1 MIAMPALSVPGQD
14 VRGAMRLVLIVPS
27 LGGGGAERVMATL
40 ANAWA
45 VRGAEVTLITLSS
58 AVNDRYPLDRRVWRL
73 ALDVA
78 GRSSNPVQA
87 FGRNVVRVRALRRA
101 IKAARPDAV
110 ISFVANTNAL
120 AMIAAMGLRVP
131 VIVTERQF
139 IGAEPSRL
147 VWTVLRR
154 VLYRRAAAVV
164 AQTRR
169 CADELEARVGR
180 AVRVIANPV
189 APGTDN
195 ARPDP
200 APVADG
206 RMRTLLAVGRLV
218 PAKGFDLLIEAF
230 ARVAERHPGWKLEIL
245 GEGPLREP
253 LTQSIAMH
261 GLLAR
266 IALPG
271 FSPQVRQA
279 MRRAD
284 LFVLSSRFEGL
295 PNALLEAM
303 AEGVACV
310 SFDCTAGPRE
320 LITHGENG
328 WLVPA
333 EDVDGLAAAFDTLMQ
348 DDVLRARL
356 GAHAREV
363 RDLYSVSEILRQWD
377 MLLASVMAPRAARAS
392 AAVEEA

>member
-1 MIAMPALSVPGQD
+1 MIAMPALSLPNPAGQ
-14 VRGAMRLVLIVPS
+14 GSMKLVLVVPS

-45 VRGAEVTLITLSS
+45 VRGNEVSLITLTS
-58 AVNDRYPLDRRVWRL
+58 AENDRYLLDRTVRRV
-73 ALDVA
+73 ALDMA
-78 GRSSNPVQA
+78 RRSSNPAQA
-87 FGRNVVRVRALRRA
+87 LGHNAMRVRALRRA

-120 AMIAAMGLRVP
+120 AMMAALGLGVP

-139 IGAEPSRL
+139 VGAEPSRL
-147 VWTVLRR
+147 IWKLLRR
-154 VLYRRAAAVV
+154 LLYRRAAAVV

-169 CADELEARVGR
+169 CAAELEARVGR
-180 AVRVIANPV
+180 TVKVIPNPV
-189 APGTDN
+189 APGPRSTI
-195 ARPDP
+195 P
-200 APVADG
+200 AATPVADG
-206 RMRTLLAVGRLV
+206 SARTLLAVGRLV
-218 PAKGFDLLIEAF
+218 PAKGFDLLIDAF
-230 ARVAERHPGWKLEIL
+230 ARVAQRHPGWKLEIL
-245 GEGPLREP
+245 GEGHQRDA
-253 LTQSIAMH
+253 LTQ
-261 GLLAR
+261 R
-266 IALPG
+266 IAAHRLASRVAMPG

-333 EDVDGLAAAFDTLMQ
+333 EDVDGLAAALDTLMQ
-348 DDVLRARL
+348 DDALRARL
-356 GAHAREV
+356 GTRARDV
-363 RDLYSVSEILRQWD
+363 RDLYSVSEILGQWNT
-377 MLLASVMAPRAARAS
+377 LLASLMARGADRAS
-392 AAVEEA
+392 AVAEEA

>member
-1 MIAMPALSVPGQD
+1 
-14 VRGAMRLVLIVPS
+14 MRLALIVPS

-45 VRGAEVTLITLSS
+45 ARGNEVSLITLSS
-58 AVNDRYPLDRRVWRL
+58 AGNDRYALDRTVRRV
-73 ALDVA
+73 ALDMA

-87 FGRNVVRVRALRRA
+87 LGRNLMRVRALRRA
-101 IKAARPDAV
+101 IKAAGPDAV

-120 AMIAAMGLRVP
+120 AMLAATGLRMP

-139 IGAEPSRL
+139 AGAEPSRL
-147 VWTVLRR
+147 VWTLLRGL
-154 VLYRRAAAVV
+154 LYRRAAMVV

-180 AVRVIANPV
+180 AVKVIPNPV
-189 APGTDN
+189 APCAGGSF
-195 ARPDP
+195 PD
-200 APVADG
+200 AMGVADG
-206 RMRTLLAVGRLV
+206 RTHTLLAVGRLV

-230 ARVAERHPGWKLEIL
+230 ARVAQRHPGWRLEIL
-245 GEGPLREP
+245 GEGPWRET
-253 LTQSIAMH
+253 LAQAVAAHGLETRIAM
-261 GLLAR
+261 
-266 IALPG
+266 PG

-303 AEGVACV
+303 AEGTACV

-320 LITHGENG
+320 LITHGGNG
-328 WLVPA
+328 WLVPP
-333 EDVDGLAAAFDTLMQ
+333 EDVDGLAAALDTLMR
-348 DDVLRARL
+348 DDALRACLATR
-356 GAHAREV
+356 AREV
-363 RDLYSVSEILRQWD
+363 CNLYSVGEILRQWD
-377 MLLASVMAPRAARAS
+377 MLLASVMAPDTGRAHAAAERA
-392 AAVEEA
+392 

>member
-1 MIAMPALSVPGQD
+1 
-14 VRGAMRLVLIVPS
+14 MRLALIVPS

-45 VRGAEVTLITLSS
+45 ARGNEVSLITLSS
-58 AVNDRYPLDRRVWRL
+58 AGNDRYPLDRTVRRV
-73 ALDVA
+73 ALDMT

-87 FGRNVVRVRALRRA
+87 LGRNLVRVRALRRA
-101 IKAARPDAV
+101 IEAARPDAV

-120 AMIAAMGLRVP
+120 AMLAATGLRVP

-139 IGAEPSRL
+139 VGAEPSRL
-147 VWTVLRR
+147 VWTLLRR

-164 AQTRR
+164 AQTHR
-169 CADELEARVGR
+169 CAEELAARVGR
-180 AVRVIANPV
+180 AVKVIPNPV
-189 APGTDN
+189 APGSGDSM
-195 ARPDP
+195 PDAIP
-200 APVADG
+200 AADG
-206 RMRTLLAVGRLV
+206 RTRTLLAVGRLV

-230 ARVAERHPGWKLEIL
+230 ARIAQRHPGWKLEIL
-245 GEGPLREP
+245 GDGPWREE
-253 LTQSIAMH
+253 LARAIAARGLETRIAM
-261 GLLAR
+261 
-266 IALPG
+266 PG

-279 MRRAD
+279 MRCAD

-303 AEGVACV
+303 AEGAACV

-333 EDVDGLAAAFDTLMQ
+333 EDVDGLAVALDTLMR
-348 DDVLRARL
+348 DDGLRARL
-356 GAHAREV
+356 GTRAREV
-363 RDLYSVSEILRQWD
+363 CNFYSVGEILRQWD
-377 MLLASVMAPRAARAS
+377 MLLASVMVPDAGRAHAAAERA
-392 AAVEEA
+392 

>member
-1 MIAMPALSVPGQD
+1 MIAMPALSVSGQD
-14 VRGAMRLVLIVPS
+14 GRDAMKLVLIVPS

-45 VRGAEVTLITLSS
+45 MRGVEVTLVTLSS
-58 AVNDRYPLDRRVWRL
+58 AVNDRYPLDRRVWRV

-78 GRSSNPVQA
+78 RRSSNPAQA
-87 FGRNVVRVRALRRA
+87 LGRNVVRVRALRRA

-120 AMIAAMGLRVP
+120 AMIAATGLRVP

-147 VWTVLRR
+147 VWTLLRR

-180 AVRVIANPV
+180 AVQVIANPV
-189 APGTDN
+189 APGADN
-195 ARPDP
+195 ARPEP
-200 APVADG
+200 APAGGGGV
-206 RMRTLLAVGRLV
+206 RTLLAVGRLV
-218 PAKGFDLLIEAF
+218 PAKGFDLLIDAF
-230 ARVAERHPGWKLEIL
+230 ARVAKRHPGWKLEIL

-261 GLLAR
+261 GLTTR

-333 EDVDGLAAAFDTLMQ
+333 EDVDGLAMALDTLMQ

-356 GAHAREV
+356 GTHAREV
-363 RDLYSVSEILRQWD
+363 CNLYSVSEILRQWD
-377 MLLASVMAPRAARAS
+377 RLLASVAAPDAERAQ
-392 AAVEEA
+392 AAAEQA

>member
-1 MIAMPALSVPGQD
+1 MIAMPALSVSGQGGQ
-14 VRGAMRLVLIVPS
+14 GAMRLVLIVPS

-45 VRGAEVTLITLSS
+45 MRGNEVTLITLSS
-58 AVNDRYPLDRRVWRL
+58 AVDDRYPLDRRVWRV

-78 GRSSNPVQA
+78 RRSSNPAQA

-147 VWTVLRR
+147 VWTLLRR

-180 AVRVIANPV
+180 AVQVIANPV
-189 APGTDN
+189 APATEDAMPG
-195 ARPDP
+195 P

-206 RMRTLLAVGRLV
+206 RVRTLLAVGRLV

-230 ARVAERHPGWKLEIL
+230 ARVAKRHPGWKLAIL
-245 GEGPLREP
+245 GEGPLRET
-253 LTQSIAMH
+253 LAQAIAMH
-261 GLLAR
+261 GLATR
-266 IALPG
+266 VALPG

-333 EDVDGLAAAFDTLMQ
+333 EDVDGLAAAFDTLMH

-356 GAHAREV
+356 GTHAREV
-363 RDLYSVSEILRQWD
+363 CNLYSVGEIVRQWD
-377 MLLASVMAPRAARAS
+377 MLLASVMAPRAARVS

>member
-147 VWTVLRR
+147 VWTLLRR
-154 VLYRRAAAVV
+154 VLYRRAAMVV

-180 AVRVIANPV
+180 AVQVIANPV

-230 ARVAERHPGWKLEIL
+230 ARVAERHPGWKLEY
-245 GEGPLREP
+245 
-253 LTQSIAMH
+253 
-261 GLLAR
+261 
-266 IALPG
+266 
-271 FSPQVRQA
+271 
-279 MRRAD
+279 
-284 LFVLSSRFEGL
+284 
-295 PNALLEAM
+295 NA
-303 AEGVACV
+303 
-310 SFDCTAGPRE
+310 
-320 LITHGENG
+320 
-328 WLVPA
+328 
-333 EDVDGLAAAFDTLMQ
+333 
-348 DDVLRARL
+348 
-356 GAHAREV
+356 
-363 RDLYSVSEILRQWD
+363 
-377 MLLASVMAPRAARAS
+377 
-392 AAVEEA
+392 

>member
-1 MIAMPALSVPGQD
+1 
-14 VRGAMRLVLIVPS
+14 MRLALIVPS

-40 ANAWA
+40 ANAWV
-45 VRGAEVTLITLSS
+45 VRGNEVTLVTLTS
-58 AVNDRYPLDRRVWRL
+58 ARDDRYPLDRAVRRV

-78 GRSSNPVQA
+78 RRSSNPVQA
-87 FGRNVVRVRALRRA
+87 LGYNALRVRALRRA

-120 AMIAAMGLRVP
+120 AMIAATGLRVP
-131 VIVTERQF
+131 VVVTERQF
-139 IGAEPSRL
+139 VGAEPSRRI
-147 VWTVLRR
+147 WEVLRR
-154 VLYRRAAAVV
+154 LLYRRAAAVV

-180 AVRVIANPV
+180 AVRVIPNPV
-189 APGTDN
+189 SPGSGH
-195 ARPDP
+195 P
-200 APVADG
+200 AQDAASTAED
-206 RMRTLLAVGRLV
+206 RTRTLLAVGRLV

-230 ARVAERHPGWKLEIL
+230 ARIAGRHPGWKLEIL
-245 GEGPLREP
+245 GEGPLRES
-253 LTQSIAMH
+253 LTRLIAMR
-261 GLLAR
+261 GLASH

-271 FSPQVRQA
+271 FSKEVRRA

-320 LITHGENG
+320 LIRHGENG
-328 WLVPA
+328 WLVPP
-333 EDVDGLAAAFDTLMQ
+333 EDVGGLAAAFDVLMG
-348 DDVLRARL
+348 DGELRTRL
-356 GAHAREV
+356 GARAREV
-363 RDLYSVSEILRQWD
+363 CVLYSVSEILDQWNA
-377 MLLASVMAPRAARAS
+377 LLASVTAPVTARART
-392 AAVEEA
+392 AAEEA

>member
-1 MIAMPALSVPGQD
+1 MK
-14 VRGAMRLVLIVPS
+14 LVLVVPS

-45 VRGAEVTLITLSS
+45 VRGNEVTLITLSS
-58 AVNDRYPLDRRVWRL
+58 AVNDRYPLDRRVWRV

-78 GRSSNPVQA
+78 RRSSNPAQA
-87 FGRNVVRVRALRRA
+87 LGRNVVRIRALRRA

-110 ISFVANTNAL
+110 ISFVSNTNAL
-120 AMIAAMGLRVP
+120 VMIAATGLRVP

-147 VWTVLRR
+147 VWTLLRR
-154 VLYRRAAAVV
+154 LLYRRAAAVV

-169 CADELEARVGR
+169 CADELELRVGR
-180 AVRVIANPV
+180 AVKVIPNPV
-189 APGTDN
+189 APASGKST
-195 ARPDP
+195 PD
-200 APVADG
+200 AVAAAEG
-206 RMRTLLAVGRLV
+206 RVRTLLAVGRLV
-218 PAKGFDLLIEAF
+218 PAKGFDLLIDAF
-230 ARVAERHPGWKLEIL
+230 ARVAQRHPGWKLEIL
-245 GEGPLREP
+245 GEGPLRET
-253 LTQSIAMH
+253 LTQAIAMH
-261 GLLAR
+261 DLAGR
-266 IALPG
+266 IAMPG
-271 FSPQVRQA
+271 FSTQVRQA

-320 LITHGENG
+320 LIAHGENG

-333 EDVDGLAAAFDTLMQ
+333 EDVDGLATALDTLMQ
-348 DDVLRARL
+348 DDVMRARL
-356 GAHAREV
+356 GMRAREV
-363 RDLYSVSEILRQWD
+363 CSLYSVSEILRQWD
-377 MLLASVMAPRAARAS
+377 MLLASVTAANADCAS
-392 AAVEEA
+392 AAAERA

>member
-1 MIAMPALSVPGQD
+1 MIAMPALSVSGQD
-14 VRGAMRLVLIVPS
+14 GRDAMKLVLIVPS

-45 VRGAEVTLITLSS
+45 MRGVEVTLITLSS
-58 AVNDRYPLDRRVWRL
+58 AVNDRYPLDRRVWRV

-78 GRSSNPVQA
+78 RRSSNPAQA
-87 FGRNVVRVRALRRA
+87 LGRNVVRVRALRRA

-120 AMIAAMGLRVP
+120 AMIAATGLRVP

-147 VWTVLRR
+147 VWTLLRR

-189 APGTDN
+189 APGADN
-195 ARPDP
+195 ARPEP
-200 APVADG
+200 APVGDG
-206 RMRTLLAVGRLV
+206 RVRTLLAVGRLV
-218 PAKGFDLLIEAF
+218 PAKGFDLLIDAF
-230 ARVAERHPGWKLEIL
+230 ARVAKRHPGWKLEIL

-261 GLLAR
+261 GLTTR

-333 EDVDGLAAAFDTLMQ
+333 EDVDGLAMALDTLMQ

-356 GAHAREV
+356 GTHAREV
-363 RDLYSVSEILRQWD
+363 CNLYSVSEILRQWD
-377 MLLASVMAPRAARAS
+377 RLLASVAAPDAERAQT
-392 AAVEEA
+392 AAEQA

>member
-1 MIAMPALSVPGQD
+1 MIAIPSISVPGHGSQ
-14 VRGAMRLVLIVPS
+14 GAMKLVLVVPS

-45 VRGAEVTLITLSS
+45 VRGNEVTLITLSS
-58 AVNDRYPLDRRVWRL
+58 AVNDRYPLDRRVWRV

-78 GRSSNPVQA
+78 RRSSNPAQA
-87 FGRNVVRVRALRRA
+87 LGRNVVRIRALRRA

-110 ISFVANTNAL
+110 ISFVSNTNAL
-120 AMIAAMGLRVP
+120 VMIAATGLRVP

-147 VWTVLRR
+147 VWTLLRR
-154 VLYRRAAAVV
+154 LLYRRAAAVV

-169 CADELEARVGR
+169 CADELELRVGR
-180 AVRVIANPV
+180 AVKVIPNPV
-189 APGTDN
+189 APASGKST
-195 ARPDP
+195 PD
-200 APVADG
+200 AVAAAEG
-206 RMRTLLAVGRLV
+206 RVRTLLAVGRLV
-218 PAKGFDLLIEAF
+218 PAKGFDLLIDAF
-230 ARVAERHPGWKLEIL
+230 ARVAQRHPGWKLEIL
-245 GEGPLREP
+245 GEGPLRET
-253 LTQSIAMH
+253 LTQAIAMH
-261 GLLAR
+261 DLAGR
-266 IALPG
+266 IAMPG
-271 FSPQVRQA
+271 FSTQVRQA

-320 LITHGENG
+320 LIAHGENG

-333 EDVDGLAAAFDTLMQ
+333 EDVDGLATALDTLMQ
-348 DDVLRARL
+348 DDVMRARL
-356 GAHAREV
+356 GMRAREV
-363 RDLYSVSEILRQWD
+363 CSLYSVSEILRQWD
-377 MLLASVMAPRAARAS
+377 MLLASVTAANADCAS
-392 AAVEEA
+392 AAAERA